1 MSKNAKSTTQI
12 VFRFI
17 KKYTEV
23 HTHPPTIRE
32 IAEGC
37 FISTSAVARH
47 LAYLEGEKKLI
58 REPGRARGITLI
70 VPEDD

>member
-1 MSKNAKSTTQI
+1 MGKSAKGTTQI

-17 KKYTEV
+17 KKYTEL

-37 FISTSAVARH
+37 FLSTSAVTRH
-47 LAYLEGEKKLI
+47 LDRLEGEKKLT
-58 REPGRARGITLI
+58 REPGKSRAITLLK
-70 VPEDD
+70 DD

>member
-1 MSKNAKSTTQI
+1 MVKSAKSTTQI

-17 KKYTEV
+17 KKYTDL

-37 FISTSAVARH
+37 FISTSAVTRH

-58 REPGRARGITLI
+58 REPGKSRGITLLK
-70 VPEDD
+70 DD